1 MRAQSQI
8 KRTLSEP
15 PSLARVHALMRE
27 APLAHRTALA
37 DRVCAAFGFIDAR
50 GRAQRAG
57 CLKALRTLE
66 HNGQLT
72 LPPPRTAP
80 GPGRARRLAHAVA
93 PPQAVPAEVSQ
104 IVALELVQVEDEGQ
118 RALWNELMAREH
130 PRGSGPLVGCQLR
143 YLIGSAHGWLG
154 GLGFAAAALRLA
166 PRDEWIGW
174 DARLRGAHLH
184 RVVGLSRFLLRPTV
198 RCRHLASQV
207 LGAVL
212 RRLGADFEARYG
224 YRPWL
229 VETFVERPH
238 SGASLRAANWRYLG
252 QSCGR
257 GRQDRGH
264 AAGETVKAIYVYEL
278 ERDWRRQLGV
288 GPAAARADGPLA
300 PGEGLD
306 GEHWAEHEFGGAPL
320 GDKRLSR
327 RLVDSARRQG
337 EQPMRA
343 FTAVAKE
350 DWPAVK
356 GYYRLIDQPAR
367 SAVTPEHILQPHRER
382 TLRRMRAQSIVLC
395 IQDGTD
401 VNFATHPQTSGLGV
415 IGVNQTGAQSRGL
428 HLHST
433 LAVNPQGLPLG
444 VLRTRFDAPEPKG
457 QGAACAAP
465 KKSFRWVEGLRDC
478 VQLAETLPNTRVIS
492 VCDREADCY
501 ELFAEQQRTPE
512 VELVVRANYD
522 RRLPGEPQR
531 LFETVRATEP
541 CAELALEVT
550 RHSARAKSSKRQARI
565 GRQARTAQLTLGY
578 RRVEMV
584 RDPQRPHGQARLP
597 VSVVHAVENAPP
609 SGEKPI
615 EWFVLTTLAVDSA
628 EQAAEILRWYALR
641 WRIEDWHRV
650 LKSGCKIDEL
660 GHRNAER
667 LKRAIAIRMV
677 IAWRVMLMTLLGR
690 EAPELPPELLFS
702 DLELR
707 VLGDFAQSRGRPR
720 PTQLSD
726 AVRLVAIL
734 GGYLN
739 RNHDPPPGHQLM
751 WHGYATLA
759 MMGSAYTLRDQ
770 IE

>member
-15 PSLARVHALMRE
+15 QGVARVQALMRE
-27 APLAHRTALA
+27 APPGHRTALA
-37 DRVCAAFGFIDAR
+37 DRVCAAFDFVDAR

-57 CLKALRTLE
+57 CLKALRALE
-66 HNGQLT
+66 RNGQLV
-72 LPPPRTAP
+72 LPAPRTAP
-80 GPGRARRLAHAVA
+80 GPRQVRRLPHAVA
-93 PPQAVPAEVSQ
+93 PPQAVPAHVSE
-104 IVALELVQVEDEGQ
+104 IADLELVVVEDDAQ
-118 RALWNELMAREH
+118 RAIWNELMAREH

-154 GLGFAAAALRLA
+154 GLGFAAAALKLA

-174 DARLRGAHLH
+174 DAARRSAHLH
-184 RVVGLSRFLLRPTV
+184 RVVGLNRFLLRPGV
-198 RCRHLASQV
+198 HCRHLASHV

-212 RRLGADFEARYG
+212 RRLGTDFRARYG

-238 SGASLRAANWRYLG
+238 SGVSLRAANWRYLG
-252 QSCGR
+252 DSRGR

-264 AAGETVKAIYVYEL
+264 AAGETIKGIYVYEL
-278 ERDWRRQLGV
+278 EREWRRRLGV
-288 GPAAARADGPLA
+288 GPAPAPADGPLA
-300 PGEGLD
+300 PGEELD
-306 GEHWAEHEFGGAPL
+306 GEQWAEHEFGGAPL
-320 GDKRLSR
+320 GDRRLSR

-343 FTAVAKE
+343 FTAVAKA

-356 GYYRLIDQPAR
+356 GYYRLIDQPAD
-367 SAVTPEHILQPHRER
+367 SEVTPAHILQPHRER
-382 TLRRMRAQSIVLC
+382 TRRRMQVQSTVLC

-401 VNFATHPQTSGLGV
+401 VNFTTHPQTRGLGV
-415 IGVNQTGAQSRGL
+415 IGGNQTGAQSRGL

-433 LAVNPQGLPLG
+433 LAVNPDGLPLG
-444 VLRTRFDAPEPKG
+444 VLRTHFEAPEPKG
-457 QGAACAAP
+457 QGAASSEQ
-465 KKSFRWVEGLRDC
+465 KKSCRWIEGLRDC
-478 VQLAETLPNTRVIS
+478 VTLAETLPKTRLIS
-492 VCDREADCY
+492 VLDREADFY
-501 ELFAEQQRTPE
+501 ELFAEQQRTPQ
-512 VELVVRANYD
+512 VELVVRARYD
-522 RRLPGEPQR
+522 RRLPDEPGR
-531 LFETVRATEP
+531 LFDTVRATQP
-541 CAELALEVT
+541 CAKLALEVT
-550 RHSARAKSSKRQARI
+550 RQSARAKSSKRQARI
-565 GRQARTAQLTLGY
+565 GRQARTAQLTLRY
-578 RRVEMV
+578 RRVGIV
-584 RDPQRPHGQARLP
+584 QNPQRPHAQARLA
-597 VSVVHAVENAPP
+597 VTVVHAVENAPP
-609 SGEKPI
+609 RGEKPI

-628 EQAAEILRWYALR
+628 EQAAEILRWYGLR

-660 GHRNAER
+660 GHHSAER
-667 LKRAIAIRMV
+667 LERAIAIRMV

-690 EAPELPPELLFS
+690 EAPGLPPELLFS

-707 VLGDFAQSRGRPR
+707 VLGDFAQSRGRSR
-720 PTQLSD
+720 PTQLGE

-739 RNHDPPPGHQLM
+739 RNNDPPPGHQLM

-759 MMGSAYTLRDQ
+759 IMGSAYTLRDQ